1 MRRMF
6 LFVTLLALLAATNAA
21 AQATSS
27 TPTPSEALARLW
39 TEVGGK
45 VIEMAEDFP
54 EENYD
59 FKPTPEVRSF
69 AAQMLHVAGGNY
81 LFMDLAQGKRPGAE
95 DLSREKYKTKA
106 EIVAVLK
113 KSVEEGAAFIRQQ
126 GDAGLAKA
134 VKFPWSQT
142 PTNGTG
148 LWGEAIN
155 HIGEHYGQLVVYYRV
170 NGMVPPAS
178 RPRR

>member
-6 LFVTLLALLAATNAA
+6 LFVTLLVLLAATNAA

-27 TPTPSEALARLW
+27 TPNHSEALARLW

-45 VIEMAEDFP
+45 VIDMAEDFP
-54 EENYD
+54 EEKYD

-69 AAQMLHVAGGNY
+69 AEQMLHVAGGNY

>member
-1 MRRMF
+1 MRRSLYLVAF
-6 LFVTLLALLAATNAA
+6 LFVFAVCAFPAR
-21 AQATSS
+21 AQQVV
-27 TPTPSEALARLW
+27 PGPSEALARLW
-39 TEVGGK
+39 NEVGGK

-54 EENYD
+54 EEKYD

-69 AAQMLHVAGGNY
+69 AEQMLHVAGGNY

-95 DLSREKYKTKA
+95 DLSREKYRTKA

-126 GDAGLAKA
+126 GDAGLAKP
-134 VKFPWSQT
+134 VKFPWSEI

-148 LWGEAIN
+148 LWAEAIN
-155 HIGEHYGQLVVYYRV
+155 HVGEHYGQLVVYYRV
-170 NGMVPPAS
+170 NGLVPPAS